1 MFLFISVDPQIE
13 VRNQVVGAPVG
24 TEIILR
30 CSIQAS
36 PKPMTFWM
44 RKEGKLISNIEFEKT
59 KILNLFFP
67 FQNLGAMI
75 VPSMKYNISE
85 VSLNDY
91 HFVSTL
97 HIKSLNK
104 NDFAQYVCVAK
115 NTIGKSE
122 EMIKIYGN
130 FCISFAL
137 TLSGMGLESMKNA
150 HL

>member
-1 MFLFISVDPQIE
+1 
-13 VRNQVVGAPVG
+13 
-24 TEIILR
+24 
-30 CSIQAS
+30 
-36 PKPMTFWM
+36 
-44 RKEGKLISNIEFEKT
+44 
-59 KILNLFFP
+59 
-67 FQNLGAMI
+67 MI

-122 EMIKIYGN
+122 IFSVTFIGKDKVQFKGRFGKYLVAELNGRVNANRDVPGAWETWTVEKRGKWQ
-130 FCISFAL
+130 FAFKSFHGKYLVAEPNGEL
-137 TLSGMGLESMKNA
+137 NANRNVASEWETFRVVTCPAWLGLGICK
-150 HL
+150 